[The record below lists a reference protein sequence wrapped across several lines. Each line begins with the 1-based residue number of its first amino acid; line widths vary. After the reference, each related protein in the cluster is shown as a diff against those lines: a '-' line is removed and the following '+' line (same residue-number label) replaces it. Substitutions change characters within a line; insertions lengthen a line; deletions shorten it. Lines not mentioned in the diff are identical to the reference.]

1 MAFTPYSTPIQYEYK
16 PLNLAAFA
24 VPLGKMQE
32 QLDLTK
38 ATISTTDFD
47 LAHLPYGSDP
57 ERAKELI
64 ATARAKRDEL
74 AKNLMET
81 KNYRQAAIKLHELNK
96 TWKLDPERSALE
108 SNYKLWQERDKA
120 ERERI
125 DNGKD
130 NQITRDQY
138 LQWRNDEI
146 RKYES
151 GNTEGKT
158 GAGFKASYE
167 KPEGDYKI
175 ITGQTGRL
183 SDLEE
188 ELDSKVLEVAS
199 KVNSDSFESALRAV
213 GIDEDTQH
221 KLFKKYTTEE
231 LTKEKVANAVRGYLL
246 QQPRFRDWGT
256 EVAKYD
262 FKDMLYSNKYS
273 EYALSIIQNSLSDV
287 DAKIAARE
295 KRLKEVQV
303 NKNEDPIY
311 QRLLE
316 EKSELVNASAG
327 GEYDP
332 KIVEREYIDQ
342 HLNRMYDMSAVGK
355 VMEFKKVS
363 TEDVARAIPKADDGS
378 GSGST
383 LTGAGD
389 VLVTPNKF
397 ETFSVNTINSTIY
410 KNAKEM
416 LPQLAKIGNLAGGAA
431 RTIFLGQKGSETR
444 TKNSNNPGL
453 YRDRIER
460 GLSIFTDLK
469 NQGVTNSTE
478 FYKALNR
485 AGILAT
491 QTDAKKLWNDWSAPN
506 SGSLTTTKKILEQTA
521 QSALDYQDAKNLHN
535 NILDSLKESP
545 DVKKIVGENANSYF
559 SITGSLTAD
568 QIKKIEKLGADVT
581 VTGDGR
587 TMVKATLNQMA
598 KLNGYANAQQA
609 VEKGFNFYG
618 SKLFK
623 GKNTNEYMQQLLE
636 EGLVKKELSKR
647 LTGNKD
653 IDAYVNNQF
662 LNASDLSTF
671 KPAFGTWDP
680 EIFDEKGNIL
690 PGVTLDLSGT
700 RSAHMNFHGNTTYFE
715 APVKVKTKDGTK
727 EKMAYVL
734 PKTGSQAFIQR
745 ALNFATDIT
754 EGKVDV
760 LQKQTNDVA
769 KTYSFN
775 NRFKNTLS
783 PQTFESTEVGK
794 GGSIPLMNI
803 SDIIP
808 GVNVVVKK
816 EYPSWKDASG
826 VVHYGEDPV
835 MYVYLNKNKAIDPET
850 GKVFYSTNTDAI
862 KAFLDETIEK

>member
-38 ATISTTDFD
+38 AAISTTDFD

-96 TWKLDPERSALE
+96 TWKLDPEKSALE

-146 RKYES
+146 RKYET
-151 GNTEGKT
+151 GNVEGKT
-158 GAGFKASYE
+158 GTGFKASYE

-199 KVNSDSFESALRAV
+199 KLNSDSFESALRAV
-213 GIDEDTQH
+213 GIDQDTQH
-221 KLFKKYTTEE
+221 KLFKKDTTEE

-246 QQPRFRDWGT
+246 TQPRFRDWGT

-262 FKDMLYSNKYS
+262 FKDMLHSDKYS
-273 EYALSIIQNSLSDV
+273 EYAQSIIQNSLSDV
-287 DAKIAARE
+287 DSKIAARE
-295 KRLKEVQV
+295 KRLKEVQG
-303 NKNEDPIY
+303 NKDKDPIY

-316 EKSELVNASAG
+316 EKNELLNASAG

-342 HLNRMYDMSAVGK
+342 HLNKMYDMSAVGK

-363 TEDVARAIPKADDGS
+363 TEDVARAIPKEDDG
-378 GSGST
+378 GGANT
-383 LTGAGD
+383 LIGAGD

-416 LPQLAKIGNLAGGAA
+416 LPQLAKIGDLAGGAA
-431 RTIFLGQKGSETR
+431 RTIFLGQQGSETR

-469 NQGVTNSTE
+469 NRGVTNSTE

-491 QTDAKKLWNDWSAPN
+491 QADAKKLWNDWSAPN

-535 NILDSLKESP
+535 NILEGLKESQ

-559 SITGSLTAD
+559 SITGSLTAN
-568 QIKKIEKLGADVT
+568 QIKKIEKLGAGIT
-581 VTGDGR
+581 VTEDGY
-587 TMVKATLNQMA
+587 TIIKATLNQMA

-618 SKLFK
+618 LKLFK

-636 EGLVKKELSKR
+636 EGLVKKELSQR

-653 IDAYVNNQF
+653 IDTYVNNQF

-671 KPAFGTWDP
+671 KPAFGSWDF
-680 EIFDEKGNIL
+680 EIFDEKGNIKA
-690 PGVTLDLSGT
+690 GVTLDLSGT

-715 APVKVKTKDGTK
+715 APVKVRTEDGKIK
-727 EKMAYVL
+727 EKMAYVI

-760 LQKQTNDVA
+760 LQKQTNDVVR
-769 KTYSFN
+769 TYSFN

-783 PQTFESTEVGK
+783 SQTFESTEVGK
-794 GGSIPLMNI
+794 GGSIPLMSI
-803 SDIIP
+803 SDIAP

-816 EYPSWKDASG
+816 EYPSWKEQSG
-826 VVHYGEDPV
+826 KVHYGEDPV
-835 MYVYLNKNKAIDPET
+835 MYIYLNGSKVIDPET
-850 GKVFYSTNTDAI
+850 GKPFYTTKPDAV
-862 KAFLDETIEK
+862 KAFLDEAIAK